1 MNGALVVLGFL
12 LIPMTAVGNPKKQH
26 PPAPP
31 GSIGHGKGT
40 AGRTKLPLPAPGGS
54 GSPTSVLAL
63 ASWLDDAD
71 TLAPGAGSIGIAVSH
86 SDSLDGG
93 ETDAP
98 VLDAAVGLSSR
109 VQLSGSL
116 PYYQASYSDGYES
129 SGLGNTY
136 LAVKVK
142 VVDPNEHTVG
152 LAVAPVLEILGD
164 ASLADPTLGLSRVN
178 WALPISVQVGRG
190 NTRAFAT
197 AGYFSR
203 GALFLAA
210 ALEHALS
217 SKFTLTGAVS
227 HMYAT
232 STTDGSDLQGLSR
245 SRTDLTGSV
254 AWRVAPALSVAAG
267 LGRTVSS
274 LDQNGTTLLA
284 SASISYSITARKRP
298 QP

>member
-1 MNGALVVLGFL
+1 MNRALVVLGFL
-12 LIPMTAVGNPKKQH
+12 LIPMTALGDPTKQH
-26 PPAPP
+26 APAAP

-40 AGRTKLPLPAPGGS
+40 AGRTTLPLPAPGGS

-71 TLAPGAGSIGIAVSH
+71 TLAPGAGSIAVAVSH
-86 SDSLDGG
+86 SESLDGG

-98 VLDAAVGLSSR
+98 VLDAAVGLSTR

-116 PYYQASYSDGYES
+116 PYYHASYSDGYES
-129 SGLGNTY
+129 SGLGNTS

-142 VVDPNEHTVG
+142 VLDPKEHTVG
-152 LAVAPVLEILGD
+152 LAVAPVLEILSD

-178 WALPISVQVGRG
+178 WALPVSVQVGKG
-190 NTRAFAT
+190 STRAFGT
-197 AGYFSR
+197 TGYFSR

-217 SKFTLTGAVS
+217 SKFTLTGAIS

-245 SRTDLTGSV
+245 SRTDLSGSV
-254 AWRVAPALSVAAG
+254 AWRIAPALWVAG
-267 LGRTVSS
+267 SLGRTVSS
-274 LDQNGTTLLA
+274 LDQNGATLLA
-284 SASISYSITARKRP
+284 SASISYSVTPRQKP